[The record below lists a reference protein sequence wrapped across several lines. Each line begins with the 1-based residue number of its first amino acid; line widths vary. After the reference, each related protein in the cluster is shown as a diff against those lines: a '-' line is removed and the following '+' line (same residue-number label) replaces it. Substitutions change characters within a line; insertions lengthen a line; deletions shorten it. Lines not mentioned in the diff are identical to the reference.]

1 MKSVLIGNGINIQF
15 GGTTYSNYFILERIK
30 SKAKLGGYDKL
41 FKNSITGEE
50 IISIFNGFV
59 NIANGIRTGKYDKL
73 TDDTELKDAF
83 NDFKKRYKNK
93 IKYSYNI
100 MLEDWFLLVEAFF
113 LENDD
118 LSDNKELSIQGFEEI
133 ILDSIYNEGKL
144 QEIYKSMSK
153 KVKDYFADYDKIF
166 TLNYDNNI
174 DHLTEKNVFH
184 LHGDF
189 SVLND
194 SENPNI
200 VNGYIRNKEGKTVVI
215 PGYEHC
221 YCNALLNY
229 SGKLKLK
236 KAEANHR
243 LIVEYDKNY
252 KEEYLQNDNYI
263 NQLNGLKVSDENS
276 YKIIMTKIKHPELKA
291 ASEYYFENFKDIKDE
306 LHIIGLSPNNDD
318 HIFNLI
324 RNNKNIKRVIYYYYS
339 QDEKEYIDKNFP
351 KDVFISK
358 SVENLWKSLGCKKE
372 KRNFNYFFPKEI
384 DIFIDIVNGF
394 SKRKMTK
401 EEIIAEI
408 NSISLSKLKMLYTQ
422 VKSILSTKE
431 LKGSSKNQEE
441 FEKKQ
446 EYVNYVALQEGI
458 NPSSIYIIYFMY
470 SSISK
475 K

>member
-1 MKSVLIGNGINIQF
+1 MKYVLIGNGINIQF
-15 GGTTYSNYFILERIK
+15 GGTAYSNYFILERIK
-30 SKAKLGGYDKL
+30 SKAKIGGYAKL
-41 FKNSITGEE
+41 FDNSITGED
-50 IISIFNGFV
+50 IINIFNGFV
-59 NIANGIRTGKYDKL
+59 NIANGIKTGKYDKL
-73 TDDTELKDAF
+73 TDDIELKDAF

-118 LSDNKELSIQGFEEI
+118 LSDNKQLSIQGFKI
-133 ILDSIYNEGKL
+133 MILDSIYNEGKL

-153 KVKDYFADYDKIF
+153 KVKDYFADYDEIF

-174 DHLTEKNVFH
+174 EHLMGKNVFH

-189 SVLND
+189 SVLAD
-194 SENPNI
+194 SENTNT

-236 KAEANHR
+236 KAEENHQ

-252 KEEYLQNDNYI
+252 KDEYLQNDNYI
-263 NQLNGLKVSDENS
+263 NWLNSLKVSDENS

-324 RNNKNIKRVIYYYYS
+324 RNLI
-339 QDEKEYIDKNFP
+339 
-351 KDVFISK
+351 
-358 SVENLWKSLGCKKE
+358 
-372 KRNFNYFFPKEI
+372 
-384 DIFIDIVNGF
+384 
-394 SKRKMTK
+394 
-401 EEIIAEI
+401 
-408 NSISLSKLKMLYTQ
+408 
-422 VKSILSTKE
+422 
-431 LKGSSKNQEE
+431 
-441 FEKKQ
+441 
-446 EYVNYVALQEGI
+446 
-458 NPSSIYIIYFMY
+458 
-470 SSISK
+470 
-475 K
+475 

>member
-1 MKSVLIGNGINIQF
+1 MKYVLIGNGINIQF
-15 GGTTYSNYFILERIK
+15 GGTAYSNYFILERIK
-30 SKAKLGGYDKL
+30 SKAKIGGYAKL
-41 FKNSITGEE
+41 FDNSITGED
-50 IISIFNGFV
+50 IINIFNGFV
-59 NIANGIRTGKYDKL
+59 NIANGIKTGKYDKL
-73 TDDTELKDAF
+73 TDDIELKDAF

-118 LSDNKELSIQGFEEI
+118 LSDNKQLSIQGFKI
-133 ILDSIYNEGKL
+133 MILDSIYNEGKL

-153 KVKDYFADYDKIF
+153 KVKDYFADYDEIF

-174 DHLTEKNVFH
+174 EHLMGKNVFH

-189 SVLND
+189 SVLAD
-194 SENPNI
+194 SENPNT

-221 YCNALLNY
+221 YCKALLNY

-236 KAEANHR
+236 KAEENHQ

-252 KEEYLQNDNYI
+252 KDEYLQNDNYI
-263 NQLNGLKVSDENS
+263 NWLNSLKVSDENS

-351 KDVFISK
+351 QDIFISK
-358 SVENLWKSLGCKKE
+358 SVESLWESLGYKKE
-372 KRNFNYFFPKEI
+372 KKF
-384 DIFIDIVNGF
+384 
-394 SKRKMTK
+394 
-401 EEIIAEI
+401 
-408 NSISLSKLKMLYTQ
+408 
-422 VKSILSTKE
+422 
-431 LKGSSKNQEE
+431 
-441 FEKKQ
+441 
-446 EYVNYVALQEGI
+446 
-458 NPSSIYIIYFMY
+458 
-470 SSISK
+470 
-475 K
+475 

>member
-1 MKSVLIGNGINIQF
+1 MKYVLIGNGINIQF
-15 GGTTYSNYFILERIK
+15 GGTAYSNYFILERIK
-30 SKAKLGGYDKL
+30 SKAKIGGYAKL
-41 FKNSITGEE
+41 FDNSITGED
-50 IISIFNGFV
+50 IINIFNGFV
-59 NIANGIRTGKYDKL
+59 NIANGIKTGKYDKL
-73 TDDTELKDAF
+73 TDDIELKDAF

-118 LSDNKELSIQGFEEI
+118 LSDNKQLSIQGFKI
-133 ILDSIYNEGKL
+133 MILDSIYNEGKL

-153 KVKDYFADYDKIF
+153 KVKDYFADYDEIF

-174 DHLTEKNVFH
+174 EHLMGKNVFH

-189 SVLND
+189 SVLAD
-194 SENPNI
+194 SENPNT

-221 YCNALLNY
+221 YCKALLNY

-236 KAEANHR
+236 KAEENHQ

-252 KEEYLQNDNYI
+252 KDEYLQNDNYI
-263 NQLNGLKVSDENS
+263 NWLNSLKVSDENS

-339 QDEKEYIDKNFP
+339 QHEKEYIDKNFP
-351 KDVFISK
+351 QDIFISK
-358 SVENLWKSLGCKKE
+358 SVESLWESLGYKKE
-372 KRNFNYFFPKEI
+372 KKF
-384 DIFIDIVNGF
+384 
-394 SKRKMTK
+394 
-401 EEIIAEI
+401 
-408 NSISLSKLKMLYTQ
+408 
-422 VKSILSTKE
+422 
-431 LKGSSKNQEE
+431 
-441 FEKKQ
+441 
-446 EYVNYVALQEGI
+446 
-458 NPSSIYIIYFMY
+458 
-470 SSISK
+470 
-475 K
+475 